1 MTVSTDES
9 AVDPAEL
16 QQQLDEKD
24 QLVLALTERLEEA
37 AEQLDRVQRSGAD
50 KGKRVSGGGPSSDV
64 IAQQQALIE
73 KLGKTAELWEDV
85 QPGEA
90 FARIESRLDDL
101 RGLLVGAA
109 PGQATVAPAAPRSP
123 SSSSSSASESKKPAQ
138 SGGDDSQE
146 GSTLS
151 AWEKMK
157 AELMGEEAST
167 TPAPSSPPEPTAT
180 VATEATTPDVSA
192 PTSPPAG
199 DGQDQPTLEP
209 LSELQL
215 PEPIDPDSADRSELA
230 AGIEARDQYIGYLTR
245 RLRSVESRTHQPI
258 DWERLNNAPDDL
270 RETLQQLEAD
280 LVDRLRIA
288 EVDLS
293 LERARLSRVE
303 TRVRGMQKQI
313 EKRMN
318 SVAGKGPSKQSDSAD
333 VSDAGKKS
341 KGWFGGRGR

>member
-1 MTVSTDES
+1 MTASTDEFT
-9 AVDPAEL
+9 VDPTEL

-37 AEQLDRVQRSGAD
+37 AEQLDRVHRSGAD
-50 KGKRVSGGGPSSDV
+50 KGARVSNGGLPADV
-64 IAQQQALIE
+64 GAHQQSLIE
-73 KLGKTAELWEDV
+73 QLGKTVELWEDV
-85 QPGEA
+85 RPRDA

-101 RGLLVGAA
+101 RSLVEGGVAGRSPA
-109 PGQATVAPAAPRSP
+109 APAAGVTAP
-123 SSSSSSASESKKPAQ
+123 SSSSPRESADAAKK
-138 SGGDDSQE
+138 SGETSGE
-146 GSTLS
+146 GSQGDAPLS

-157 AELMGEEAST
+157 AELMQEDS
-167 TPAPSSPPEPTAT
+167 TPAPATSKRPEPTSDNVT
-180 VATEATTPDVSA
+180 A
-192 PTSPPAG
+192 PEPPPEQNPPPV
-199 DGQDQPTLEP
+199 DHPTQRALEP
-209 LSELQL
+209 LSELEL
-215 PEPIDPDSADRSELA
+215 PEPIDPDTADRTELA

-245 RLRSVESRTHQPI
+245 RLRSVESRTHEAI
-258 DWERLNNAPDDL
+258 DWEQLNNAPEEL

-318 SVAGKGPSKQSDSAD
+318 SVAGKGPSKSEGPAD
-333 VSDAGKKS
+333 APSNGKKTKS
-341 KGWFGGRGR
+341 WFGSRKR